1 MPPKPVAP
9 PTARGLLVGA
19 VHGLAHTTKHQFG
32 HMAIS
37 IQYASLNRN
46 VYMYMHMPG
55 SNFHAKEYSA
65 TCMVSKVFSHQLSS
79 TIEHSSSHYVIE
91 STLVAPHLLS
101 NVTLIETRLG
111 ELMLFACYSQE
122 IQSQGGP
129 KICPQATKGPCDGA
143 GVD

>member
-1 MPPKPVAP
+1 MAL
-9 PTARGLLVGA
+9 PTQLS
-19 VHGLAHTTKHQFG
+19 TQFG
-32 HMAIS
+32 HMAMS

-65 TCMVSKVFSHQLSS
+65 TCMVSKVFSHQQSS

-91 STLVAPHLLS
+91 STLVAPRLLS
-101 NVTLIETRLG
+101 NVTLTETRLG
-111 ELMLFACYSQE
+111 ELMLFACNSQE
-122 IQSQGGP
+122 IQTQGGP
-129 KICPQATKGPCDGA
+129 KICPQATRGPCDGA